1 MSASTSVTPWT
12 LTMPAGSLQQWQF
25 TFTAPAGGPY
35 NLAGATWEYVARPSP
50 TDLTIPPLIDI
61 TTVTTTPGTIT
72 VNVPAGQITLTIT
85 PAATVNI
92 PPGQLSHSLWQNP
105 GTTSAFCWLSGSL
118 IIQGT
123 PQP

>member
-1 MSASTSVTPWT
+1 MSSSSAVTPWS

-25 TFTAPAGGPY
+25 TFTTPAGALY
-35 NLAGATWEYVARPSP
+35 NINGATWEWVARTSV
-50 TDLTIPPLIDI
+50 TDLTVPPLIDI
-61 TTVTTTPGTIT
+61 TTSTTVPGSIS

-85 PAATVNI
+85 PAATVSI
-92 PPGQLSHSLWQNP
+92 PPGAYVQSLWMNP
-105 GTTSAFCWLSGSL
+105 GTTSAFCWLSGAL